1 MYIFETTEQNNT
13 KANDYETKALL
24 HLLNF
29 RKDSKS
35 IETFAIDCF
44 NDVTGCNKKYTTLW
58 DVQSK
63 NVQSLNPRKIGQS
76 LVTLYSNFEHEFPFK
91 HFIFLMPKLKE
102 GYLKDENIKMFNFEN
117 FITEQKKKVR
127 LGLSEEYKRRKNQL
141 IDNEKLNTFLLKVIF
156 VIGNDS
162 KVDYVKGITNFKTS
176 IIQDKFFEDI
186 FNEIRDK
193 QTALKNI
200 CIHCEQIN
208 TPVEVKNTKKIFKR
222 TDFDTLIINR
232 FIGYDLFKNLVQIP
246 ISFHSTI
253 KDFDTETIK
262 DTIQNANAEIAKILF
277 DKNNKKFF
285 WKIFEVLIETIKENS
300 KDSSV
305 EIYNKLLAKSI
316 SIPECL
322 SKLTIIYLI
331 SLVKDGWQQEE

>member
-1 MYIFETTEQNNT
+1 MYIFDTTEQNNA

-44 NDVTGCNKKYTTLW
+44 NDVTGCNKKYTVLW

-63 NVQSLNPRKIGQS
+63 NVQTLNPRKIGQN

-102 GYLKDENIKMFNFEN
+102 GYLNNEDIKIFTFEN
-117 FITEQKKKVR
+117 FAATQQKKVS
-127 LGLSEEYKRRKNQL
+127 LGLSEEYKRRKGKT
-141 IDNEKLNTFLLKVIF
+141 IDDDNLNAFLSKVVF
-156 VIGNDS
+156 VIGNGS

-176 IIQDKFFEDI
+176 IVQDKFFEDI

-208 TPVEVKNTKKIFKR
+208 TPVEVQSTKKIFKR

-246 ISFHSTI
+246 ISFHNTI

-262 DTIQNANAEIAKILF
+262 DIIQNANAEIAKILF

-285 WKIFEVLIETIKENS
+285 WKMFEVLIETIKENFNE
-300 KDSSV
+300 SSV
-305 EIYNKLLAKSI
+305 EIYNKLLTKST
-316 SIPECL
+316 SIPEDL